1 MNMFDEARALRT
13 MINMCSL
20 TQGEIA
26 KRMGV
31 SQSYVANK
39 IRLLNFSEY
48 MQLLI
53 LEAHLTERHAR
64 LLLRIKD
71 EELTRLAIDKI
82 KTMKLNVRASEALI
96 DGLILDKMPEK
107 IVKSSARD
115 AIHRVE
121 EIICEAVK
129 NLMQEG
135 IRATKSI
142 DVFGE
147 KKYITICIEEKQT

>member
-1 MNMFDEARALRT
+1 

-53 LEAHLTERHAR
+53 LEAELSERHAR

-71 EELTRLAIDKI
+71 EETTRLAIDKI
-82 KTMKLNVRASEALI
+82 KTMRLNVRASEALI
-96 DGLILDKMPEK
+96 DGMILEKMPNK
-107 IVKSSARD
+107 ILKSSARD
-115 AIHRVE
+115 AINRVE
-121 EIICEAVK
+121 ELIGEAVR
-129 NLMQEG
+129 NLAAEG

-142 DVFGE
+142 DIFGE
-147 KKYITICIEEKQT
+147 KKYITICIEEK

>member
-1 MNMFDEARALRT
+1 MKIFEEARALRT

-53 LEAHLTERHAR
+53 LEAGLTERHAR
-64 LLLRIKD
+64 LLLKIKD
-71 EELTRLAIDKI
+71 EELTRTAIDKI
-82 KTMKLNVRASEALI
+82 KTMKLNVRAAEALV
-96 DGLILDKMPEK
+96 DGMILEKMPQEIAK
-107 IVKSSARD
+107 NATRD
-115 AIHRVE
+115 SIHRVE
-121 EIICEAVK
+121 ELICEAVK
-129 NLMQEG
+129 SLAAIG
-135 IRATKSI
+135 IKATKSI
-142 DVFGE
+142 DFYGE
-147 KKYITICIEEKQT
+147 KKYITICIDEGRI